1 MLLTSTVTEVAC
13 GGARAGGASLLSIL
27 PASEICI
34 SLERKVFNVV
44 LDAANKS
51 IYTGNPL
58 ADPVADWHL
67 SDGLE

>member
-1 MLLTSTVTEVAC
+1 
-13 GGARAGGASLLSIL
+13 
-27 PASEICI
+27 
-34 SLERKVFNVV
+34 LERKVFNVV